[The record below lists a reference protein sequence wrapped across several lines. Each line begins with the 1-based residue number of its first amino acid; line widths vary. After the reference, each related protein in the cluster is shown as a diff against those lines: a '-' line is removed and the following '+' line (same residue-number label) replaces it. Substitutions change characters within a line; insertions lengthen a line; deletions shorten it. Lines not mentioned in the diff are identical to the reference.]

1 MSGQSWSIMITASGF
16 VVDAFGQ
23 SGSALNAQNG
33 DVISWNNQTDQVHQ
47 PYQTDS
53 SYNPTGPQLSDPIP
67 AWKSSSPGYI
77 PDTDTTPTTIYY
89 YCKNHTNEHGTINVV
104 A

>member
-1 MSGQSWSIMITASGF
+1 MSGQSWSIMITSSGF
-16 VVDAFGQ
+16 VVDAYGQ

-47 PYQTDS
+47 PYQTDAN
-53 SYNPTGPQLSDPIP
+53 YNPTGPQLSDPIP
-67 AWKSSSPGYI
+67 GFKSSSPGYI
-77 PDTDTTPTTIYY
+77 PDTDTTPATIYY

-104 A
+104 D